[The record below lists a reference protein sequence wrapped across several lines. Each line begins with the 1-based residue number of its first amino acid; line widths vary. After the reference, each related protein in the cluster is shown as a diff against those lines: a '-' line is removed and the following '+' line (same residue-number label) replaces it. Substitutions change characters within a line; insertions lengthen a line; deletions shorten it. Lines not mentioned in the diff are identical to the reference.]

1 MSNFYDYLKYYGA
14 NTDADYPYEGKEK
27 KVCNYNANKIVGKV
41 AQYKKVNSVDEMK
54 ERVA

>member
-1 MSNFYDYLKYYGA
+1 MSNFYEYLKYYGA
-14 NTDADYPYEGKEK
+14 NTDADYPYEAKEK
-27 KVCNYNANKIVGKV
+27 KVCNFNANKIVGKV